1 MLQSKSSTY
10 LYSSI
15 QHGHEVT
22 LCNKIQACFGL

>member
-1 MLQSKSSTY
+1 MLQSKRSTS

-22 LCNKIQACFGL
+22 LCNKIQA